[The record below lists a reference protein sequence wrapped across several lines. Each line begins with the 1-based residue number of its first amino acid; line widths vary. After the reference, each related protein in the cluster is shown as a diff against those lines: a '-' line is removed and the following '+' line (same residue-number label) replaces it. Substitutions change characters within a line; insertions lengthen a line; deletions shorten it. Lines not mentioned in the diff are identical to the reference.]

1 MDLIIGTAGH
11 IDHGKTALVRALTGT
26 DADRLP
32 EEKQRGITIDLGF
45 AEMKIGDAHFG
56 FVDVP
61 GHERFVRNMLA
72 GAHGIDHILLIV
84 AATEGIMPQTREHF
98 DICRLLNIKSG
109 TIVLTK
115 CDLADNDTIE
125 LAKLE
130 IAELVDGTF
139 LAEVRMIET
148 SAISGLGIDELK
160 KHLTSVASGSF
171 LHPKNLAARL
181 PIDRSFT
188 VKGFG
193 TVVTGTL
200 TAGEIAVGEEV
211 ELLPSNRRVRIRGIQ
226 SHGRSADNAR
236 SGQRTAVNLAGISH
250 DEISR
255 GMTLVESD
263 VFQTTRSFDARV
275 EMLADAARPL
285 RNRQRVRLHLGTS
298 EVMARVTVLN
308 SEGEIS
314 AGESGHVQFRPE
326 TEMLAI
332 SGDRFV
338 FRSYSPQRTIGGGV
352 VLDPF
357 APRHR
362 RKDFEQITS
371 FLASLAAGIDD
382 IGVLATH
389 FINAAKSRGEEID
402 KIAAR
407 LGCRKDV
414 IELKLSAENV
424 AIVDG
429 RYFGNEFVPI
439 SPLAAP
445 KSSIELTSEELDL
458 KRQLLDIYK
467 LAGREVP
474 RFDEVLANIKTS
486 ITRKRID
493 ELLKHFAEDGDLV
506 KVSDEFIFSR
516 YVIDEI
522 IGLVKNH
529 ADSTAD
535 RVIDV
540 AIFKQLTGMSRK
552 YAIPV
557 LEYLDRAN
565 VTRRYGDKR
574 IVLQ

>member
-72 GAHGIDHILLIV
+72 GAHGIDHILLII

-115 CDLADNDTIE
+115 CDLADDDTIE

-130 IAELVDGTF
+130 VAELVDGTF
-139 LAEVRMIET
+139 LAEARMIET
-148 SAISGLGIDELK
+148 SATSGLGIDELK
-160 KHLTSVASGSF
+160 KHLTSVASGS
-171 LHPKNLAARL
+171 LLRPKNLAARL

-200 TAGEIAVGEEV
+200 TAGELTVGNEV
-211 ELLPSNRRVRIRGIQ
+211 ELLPSNRRVRVRGIQ

-255 GMTLVESD
+255 GLTLVESD
-263 VFQTTRSFDARV
+263 VFQTTRSFDAKI
-275 EMLADAARPL
+275 ELLADAARPL
-285 RNRQRVRLHLGTS
+285 KSRQRVRLHLGTS

-371 FLASLAAGIDD
+371 FLAILAAGIDD
-382 IGVLATH
+382 IGILATH
-389 FINAAKSRGEEID
+389 FIDAAKSRGEDID

-407 LGCRKDV
+407 LGFQKDV
-414 IELKLSAENV
+414 IESKLSAENTL
-424 AIVDG
+424 VDG
-429 RYFGNEFVPI
+429 RYFGSEFVPS
-439 SPLAAP
+439 SPFAAP
-445 KSSIELTSEELDL
+445 RSSIELTSEELDL
-458 KRQLLDIYK
+458 QRQLVDIYK

-474 RFDEVLANIKTS
+474 RLDEVLANIKTS

-493 ELLKHFAEDGDLV
+493 DLLKHFAEDGDLV
-506 KVSDEFIFSR
+506 KVSDEFIFAR
-516 YVIDEI
+516 YVLDEI
-522 IGLVKNH
+522 ISLVKDH
-529 ADSTAD
+529 ADSTPD
-535 RVIDV
+535 RLIDV